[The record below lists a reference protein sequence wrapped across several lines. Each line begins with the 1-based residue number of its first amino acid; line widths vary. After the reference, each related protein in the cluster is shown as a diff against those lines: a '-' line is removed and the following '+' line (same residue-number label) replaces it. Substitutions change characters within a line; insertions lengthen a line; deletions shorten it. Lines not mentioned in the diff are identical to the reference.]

1 MAKDL
6 LGQRRRAAVAVLSG
20 VLDESTL
27 LQELWVQ
34 HDTLRGDAVTDIIE
48 YVDALSR
55 RHMLDVATAKRL
67 YGEFFKALR
76 QPEDSLP
83 LDPWPAMQA
92 LRPSVAPAPIA
103 APVMP
108 APPMRA
114 WPPPAMPPMAAP
126 VLPPGMVPMMA
137 AVAAAPPYASPT
149 PAAGWAATAAVD
161 VDLRALPP
169 AAAAAAAPVAAPSAE
184 SAVVFGAVMRGV
196 ISEVTQFHADAL
208 DEIRN
213 DAMRVLAG
221 SPAPALL
228 REQFGRAWQRAQQ
241 SDWKL
246 AGQAAD
252 LSELV
257 RVVHQALELAFG
269 RVGAD
274 QILQRALSQADAM
287 PEAQRFS
294 AKRLMA
300 SL

>member
-34 HDTLRGDAVTDIIE
+34 HDTLRGDSVTDIIE
-48 YVDALSR
+48 YVDALSQ
-55 RHMLDVATAKRL
+55 RHTLDVATAKRL

-92 LRPSVAPAPIA
+92 LRPSVAPAPMA
-103 APVMP
+103 AAAMPVPP
-108 APPMRA
+108 ARA
-114 WPPPAMPPMAAP
+114 WVPPAMPPRAVPLVAPVIAPAAPAQAHAPAMAA
-126 VLPPGMVPMMA
+126 A
-137 AVAAAPPYASPT
+137 WSSP
-149 PAAGWAATAAVD
+149 ATLD
-161 VDLRALPP
+161 VDLRAAVPMPP
-169 AAAAAAAPVAAPSAE
+169 APASAPTAE
-184 SAVVFGAVMRGV
+184 SAAVFGAVMRGV
-196 ISEVTQFHADAL
+196 ISEITQFHADAL

-221 SPAPALL
+221 SPAPAPL
-228 REQFGRAWQRAQQ
+228 REQFGRAWQRARQT
-241 SDWKL
+241 DWKL

-274 QILQRALSQADAM
+274 QILQRALVQADAM